1 MDVTVSSRN
10 VDLTDALRGAAEEK
24 IGRLD
29 RYLDGMERA
38 EVHFFE
44 ERNPRIADKD
54 VCEVTMSGHGHHVRA
69 KVAASDPFAAVDA
82 AVSKLEHQLHK
93 LKTKLVSRSH
103 PRRRAEPPA
112 AALVDPGP
120 GDDLPLLAPE
130 DELELSEDDDGIRIV
145 KSKRFMMKPM
155 TPEEAV
161 LQMELLGHSFYFF
174 SNAQTG
180 RCAVVYWRAAGD
192 VGLIDEAG

>member
-112 AALVDPGP
+112 AVLAGP
-120 GDDLPLLAPE
+120 AAGDDLPLLAPE
-130 DELELSEDDDGIRIV
+130 DEPELSEDDGVRIV